1 MTRMAPALSPSSSA
15 AARTQGPTGR
25 AGLRLGLGLL
35 FTLLLTACAS
45 THRQEALLKFQERM
59 NAYVGQ
65 SADAVAVSR
74 GVPTASLVLST
85 GGRVLE
91 YETRRIEPGT
101 SGVLVSS
108 RLVHVPYGAPY
119 GAYGNGWGYGSWVN
133 VPVQQPYSTRPR
145 ELYCKLIFQVDP
157 ANVVLSWNA
166 EGDDCY

>member
-1 MTRMAPALSPSSSA
+1 MASPARAWLRPAL
-15 AARTQGPTGR
+15 
-25 AGLRLGLGLL
+25 GLVLPLVLS
-35 FTLLLTACAS
+35 ACAS

-65 SADAVAVSR
+65 SADVVAVSR

-101 SGVLVSS
+101 SGVLVSN
-108 RLVHVPYGAPY
+108 RMVHVPYGS
-119 GAYGNGWGYGSWVN
+119 GYGYGYGGWVN

-145 ELYCKLIFQVDP
+145 ELYCKLIFQVDSG
-157 ANVVLSWNA
+157 NIVLSWNA